1 MAIDEDVRA
10 QILRYFHVEHWRVGT
25 IARQLR
31 VHHSTV
37 ERVLRDSGVSRE
49 KRRVRRPSMLDDYVP
64 FIVETLARFPTLTAS
79 RLYEM
84 VRSRGYTG
92 GPDHFRH
99 RVAELRPRRETEAY
113 LRLRTLPGEQA
124 QVDWAHFGHLDIGKA
139 RRPLMAF
146 VMVLS
151 YSRQVFLRFY
161 LHATLA
167 NLVRGHVDAFA
178 AFNGVS
184 RVVLYDNMASVVL
197 ERRGDA
203 IRFHPTL
210 LSLSAHYR
218 YQPRPVAPARGN
230 EKGRVE
236 RMIRFVRE
244 RFFAARHF
252 RDLDDLNAQ
261 AAEWC
266 QTVAADRP
274 CPEDR
279 ARSVA
284 AVFAQEREH
293 LLALPQTPFPSEER
307 VEVQVAKTPYV
318 RFDGND
324 YSVPHGY
331 VERTLTVFATL
342 ETVRIVDAD
351 EVVAEHPRCF
361 ERGRQIE
368 DAKHIEALV
377 RTKRNARA
385 HRAQDRLHQAAPAC
399 DALFERVALHGGH
412 LGVLT
417 RGLLQLLELHGA
429 DALQS
434 AVAEALEQ
442 PSPSLGTVRQLID
455 QRRHA
460 SGQPPPL
467 PLKLP
472 DDPRIKN
479 ATVRPL
485 DLSVY
490 DRLHRDDAGAEDDDD
505 DNR

>member
-25 IARQLR
+25 IARQLG

-37 ERVLRDSGVSRE
+37 ERVLAESGVSRE
-49 KRRVRRPSMLDDYVP
+49 RRRARRPSMLDDYVP
-64 FIVETLARFPTLTAS
+64 FIVETLERFPTLTAS

-84 VRSRGYTG
+84 VRTRGYRG

-99 RVAELRPRRETEAY
+99 RVAQLRPRHEAEAY

-124 QVDWAHFGHLDIGKA
+124 QVDWAHFGHLDIGRT

-151 YSRQVFLRFY
+151 YSRYVLLRFY

-178 AFNGVS
+178 AFHGVA

-197 ERRGDA
+197 QRRGDA

-210 LSLSAHYR
+210 LSLAAHYR

-236 RMIRFVRE
+236 RMIRFIRE
-244 RFFAARHF
+244 RFFAARRF

-261 AAEWC
+261 ASEWRE
-266 QTVAADRP
+266 TVAADRP

-279 ARSVA
+279 SRTVA
-284 AVFAQEREH
+284 AVFEHERTH
-293 LLALPQTPFPSEER
+293 LLALPETPFPSEER

-324 YSVPHGY
+324 YSVPHTFA
-331 VERTLTVFATL
+331 ERTLTVFATL
-342 ETVRIVDAD
+342 ETVRIVDA
-351 EVVAEHPRCF
+351 EATVAEHARCF
-361 ERGRQIE
+361 ERGRQLE
-368 DAKHIEALV
+368 DPAHITALV
-377 RTKRNARA
+377 RHKRNARA
-385 HRAQDRLHQAAPAC
+385 HRAQDRLHQAVPGI
-399 DALFERVALHGGH
+399 DALFEVVARHGGH

-417 RGLLQLLELHGA
+417 RGLLKLLEAHGPE
-429 DALQS
+429 ALQR
-434 AVAEALEQ
+434 AVAEALQQ
-442 PSPSLGTVRQLID
+442 PNPALGTVRHLID
-455 QRRHA
+455 QHRHA

-467 PLKLP
+467 PIELP
-472 DDPRIKN
+472 DDPRIRN
-479 ATVRPL
+479 ATVRPH
-485 DLSVY
+485 DLGDY
-490 DRLHRDDAGAEDDDD
+490 DQLHRDDDEEDDDD
-505 DNR
+505 NGYR